1 MASKFSVRAGKR
13 GTDKWETDKRV
24 AHKLGADKRG
34 IGQKQTLAETNP

>member
-24 AHKLGADKRG
+24 ADKRG
-34 IGQKQTLAETNP
+34 IGQKQTPAETDP